1 MDIKDTRKEL
11 YRLLKIMYKLSE
23 ENKYSEYLKIKNVYD
38 HLVRQIEDKKE
49 NFKWDSARNK
59 IVNIFFFKNSRTKRT
74 SEEDKN
80 KWINKSKK
88 EFLELV
94 EELKVYVN
102 Q

>member
-59 IVNIFFFKNSRTKRT
+59 IVNIFFFKNSRSKTI
-74 SEEDKN
+74 SEEDRD
-80 KWINKSKK
+80 KWINRSKR
-88 EFLELV
+88 EFLESM
-94 EELKVYVN
+94 EELKVY
-102 Q
+102 